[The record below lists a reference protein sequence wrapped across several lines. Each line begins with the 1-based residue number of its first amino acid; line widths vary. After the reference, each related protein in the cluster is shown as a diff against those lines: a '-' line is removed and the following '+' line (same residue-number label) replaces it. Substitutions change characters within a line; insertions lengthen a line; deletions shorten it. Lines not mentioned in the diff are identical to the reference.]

1 MTNCDYHLCL
11 AVCHYDN
18 TIKICDQPC
27 NLLYEYTCF
36 NLMLFSCFLSV
47 NFLQLS
53 NTFRI
58 LFVVSFED
66 SQYEVVP
73 LTAEK
78 VLEFIEQAYP
88 NPITPE
94 DLAR

>member
-1 MTNCDYHLCL
+1 MCFSFDVLFRAVSDFSIL
-11 AVCHYDN
+11 AHAVTY
-18 TIKICDQPC
+18 
-27 NLLYEYTCF
+27 
-36 NLMLFSCFLSV
+36 LFYFCIS
-47 NFLQLS
+47 
-53 NTFRI
+53 T
-58 LFVVSFED
+58 VSFED
-66 SQYEVVP
+66 SQYEFVP

>member
-1 MTNCDYHLCL
+1 MRH
-11 AVCHYDN
+11 VFPH
-18 TIKICDQPC
+18 I
-27 NLLYEYTCF
+27 
-36 NLMLFSCFLSV
+36 MLFRVVC
-47 NFLQLS
+47 QLIPFICL
-53 NTFRI
+53 TCLYV
-58 LFVVSFED
+58 LFTVSFED

-94 DLAR
+94 DLARYELTFDLIKFVKMLA

>member
-1 MTNCDYHLCL
+1 MNLELILLLFCLIPLCIVYGNCLW
-11 AVCHYDN
+11 
-18 TIKICDQPC
+18 KIFILIDVLK
-27 NLLYEYTCF
+27 NHF
-36 NLMLFSCFLSV
+36 LFYF
-47 NFLQLS
+47 
-53 NTFRI
+53 T
-58 LFVVSFED
+58 VSFED
-66 SQYEVVP
+66 SQYDVVP

>member
-1 MTNCDYHLCL
+1 MICDY
-11 AVCHYDN
+11 D
-18 TIKICDQPC
+18 DQPSD
-27 NLLYEYTCF
+27 LLNDDTCYH
-36 NLMLFSCFLSV
+36 LTLFRV
-47 NFLQLS
+47 VRQLIEAICLTCLLVS
-53 NTFRI
+53 FA
-58 LFVVSFED
+58 VSFED

-94 DLAR
+94 DLARYVRI

>member
-1 MTNCDYHLCL
+1 
-11 AVCHYDN
+11 
-18 TIKICDQPC
+18 
-27 NLLYEYTCF
+27 
-36 NLMLFSCFLSV
+36 MLFSCFLSV

>member
-1 MTNCDYHLCL
+1 MFSSN
-11 AVCHYDN
+11 AMS
-18 TIKICDQPC
+18 C
-27 NLLYEYTCF
+27 NSPI
-36 NLMLFSCFLSV
+36 NRRH
-47 NFLQLS
+47 FLQLFF
-53 NTFRI
+53 TVI
-58 LFVVSFED
+58 HCVFVFAVSFED

-94 DLAR
+94 DLARSVEY